1 MPPGPGCRL
10 HHRGGIFRR
19 TPEVAM
25 KLKKMVSQGSLSRT
39 LQAASESW
47 GRRDYQQY
55 FDIMERASRLDPA
68 NHRVLLDLG
77 LAYGMRYDYAAA
89 QRCLE
94 KAIRVAPQKAAVLAM
109 AGTHCRNFGRY
120 EMARHYFERAI
131 EGPGASP
138 DSLVKLA
145 ELYERFRLMEE
156 AAKLVDRALQL
167 DSGCVLAW
175 LVRARL

>member
-1 MPPGPGCRL
+1 
-10 HHRGGIFRR
+10 
-19 TPEVAM
+19 M
-25 KLKKMVSQGSLSRT
+25 KRPQLISPGSLNRM
-39 LQAASESW
+39 LQAAQESW
-47 GRRDYQQY
+47 GKRDFDAY
-55 FDIMERASRLDPA
+55 FETMERASKLDPA
-68 NHRVLLDLG
+68 NHRILLDLG